1 MNLQLRRL
9 VATVAVTAPVLASLV
24 VAPAALA
31 ATVACSAP
39 SLIAAISAANKISG
53 TVTLTSGCVYTLTA
67 RNNATDGGTGLP
79 VITKKVTVKGN
90 GATIAR
96 STATGTPSFR
106 IFDVASAGSLTLTS
120 LTLSHGLANNGVQ
133 GGGAIFSHGILSVT
147 GSMFKSNSS
156 PALHGTSGGAIN
168 NSGVLTVT
176 TSTFSANSAQ
186 EGGGV
191 FNQKTATITNST
203 FTGNKANVFGGGGL
217 VSAAGTTT
225 VTRDTFTGNTGPGGG
240 AIDNDATVNINEST
254 FTGNTAGSNGGGAV
268 VNFGTATITQSTLS
282 GNTSPF
288 GADVLNFTG
297 FTLSIGMSVVAGGLM
312 GSNCGG
318 GAPIT
323 DLGYNIDTGSSCGFS
338 AANHSLSSTQP
349 RLDALAS
356 NGGSTQTMALPAGS
370 PAINAIPA
378 GTAGCTG
385 TTDQR
390 GTARPQGGSC
400 DVGAYEVIVTTGDTK
415 PPTVPTGLK
424 VTSLTANSVS
434 LTWKAST
441 DNVGV
446 TGYTIYRN
454 GTAVGSTGGAAATS
468 FTDVTAAPSTS
479 YQYTV
484 DAFDGGGNHSTKTV
498 AVAAATPAP
507 AGIQAVQSGAV
518 STATRV
524 SSVTITLSSPVH
536 AGDLLVGWFGQF
548 DSAGQVTV
556 SDNVNGAWT
565 RSSASTT
572 FVSGGGDI
580 AMYYLQN
587 SQAAPWGLT
596 ITISATNPTFLQGAA
611 SEYGGVATT
620 GSLDQVAVG
629 TGTSTAAA
637 SGATGAATAGEL
649 LFSGLMTG
657 ASPVGVTA
665 NGGLVIRAQTGS
677 FSVDD
682 ADMKVATAG
691 AQDTTWTLQ
700 NAVDWYDVAAVF
712 HAAP

>member
-1 MNLQLRRL
+1 
-9 VATVAVTAPVLASLV
+9 
-24 VAPAALA
+24 
-31 ATVACSAP
+31 
-39 SLIAAISAANKISG
+39 
-53 TVTLTSGCVYTLTA
+53 
-67 RNNATDGGTGLP
+67 
-79 VITKKVTVKGN
+79 
-90 GATIAR
+90 
-96 STATGTPSFR
+96 
-106 IFDVASAGSLTLTS
+106 
-120 LTLSHGLANNGVQ
+120 
-133 GGGAIFSHGILSVT
+133 
-147 GSMFKSNSS
+147 
-156 PALHGTSGGAIN
+156 
-168 NSGVLTVT
+168 
-176 TSTFSANSAQ
+176 
-186 EGGGV
+186 
-191 FNQKTATITNST
+191 
-203 FTGNKANVFGGGGL
+203 
-217 VSAAGTTT
+217 
-225 VTRDTFTGNTGPGGG
+225 
-240 AIDNDATVNINEST
+240 
-254 FTGNTAGSNGGGAV
+254 
-268 VNFGTATITQSTLS
+268 
-282 GNTSPF
+282 
-288 GADVLNFTG
+288 
-297 FTLSIGMSVVAGGLM
+297 
-312 GSNCGG
+312 
-318 GAPIT
+318 
-323 DLGYNIDTGSSCGFS
+323 
-338 AANHSLSSTQP
+338 
-349 RLDALAS
+349 
-356 NGGSTQTMALPAGS
+356 MALPAGS
-370 PAINAIPA
+370 PAIDAIPA

-385 TTDQR
+385 SADQR

-400 DVGAYEVIVTTGDTK
+400 DIGAYEVIVTTGDTQ
-415 PPTVPTGLK
+415 PPTAPTGLK

-484 DAFDGGGNHSTKTV
+484 DAFDGSANHSTKTV

-565 RSSASTT
+565 RSSAATT
-572 FVSGGGDI
+572 FASGGGDI

-611 SEYGGVATT
+611 SEYSGVATT

-657 ASPVGVTA
+657 ASPGGVTA

-700 NAVDWYDVAAVF
+700 NAADWYDVAAVF